1 MPVFATVSARHD
13 TRAPTATG
21 RWSLGAAAA
30 VVALAA
36 AAMTSPVAAQTT
48 VTLTGRVTAN
58 GAPVAEAQI
67 GVIDRETNQVR
78 GTRTSAAG
86 DYAIVG
92 LAPGNY
98 MVRVQRVG
106 FAPDS
111 QKIRLLVGQRATL
124 NFIMHETA
132 VALTGIQVTAEP
144 KATFEAQRT
153 DISTPVVQA
162 EIQNL
167 PLNTRNTLN
176 LAAIVPGIKTY
187 APTAGRSLPS
197 AGSLA
202 DLRFYN
208 FYLDGVEWKSMF
220 NGNLVGI
227 PQTGSPVPQEALR
240 EFRVHLNPYDA
251 ELTRGGSYIISAVTQ
266 RGTNDRQGSAFLYF
280 QNNDLRAL
288 DEFQRRSRAAA
299 PATYKR
305 TPYDRQQFGFN
316 LRGPIVKDKL
326 FYAASYELGNTNDNI
341 QVVPGRPA
349 FNPTLWDQYSGTFS
363 APTKNHTGVLRLTSP
378 LSDKHTE
385 DLIYAGRYYDSET
398 FFGATESH
406 ASGLTAKYSI
416 HSLQLRDTYTPTGSV
431 VNQASVHLLAWNHNE
446 EPLIPGPRRV
456 YPSIAFGRNTFP
468 LILRERHLRA
478 IDKLTYTLPGGKHIL
493 NSGVELTHVNTSS
506 FLPSNKDGLF
516 EYRTDTSALP
526 FRATIGV
533 GYFNPNGTS
542 DAKAKADGWV
552 AGAYAQ
558 DEWRVTEQ
566 FTLTLGLR
574 YDAEINTLA
583 NDFKDP
589 WASDAA
595 LEAALPDFINQ
606 GNRKNDLNNL
616 APRVAF
622 SWDVTGKDRTFL
634 RGGWGIMNGR
644 FPSTNAFSEVQA
656 ASWRSYEIQNPGNA
670 TAEQLRQQV
679 INGGVTLRPSITL
692 VAKDIQQPQT
702 VQASVGIGQ
711 VLTEDL
717 VLNLDYVDQLG
728 RDLYVN
734 YNANPVIP
742 TTGARK
748 LNPNFGNITVWD
760 DFGKAR
766 FRAFTA
772 GLTWDRSANPLR
784 PMRASLAYTLG
795 YYKAE
800 FEGLGGYADPS
811 QFTMQATSGDERH
824 RVVLSGIAPLP
835 FGFQFSGIGIFASP
849 HPFAVR
855 DGRDL
860 NNSGLTTDD
869 WPNGQRTAE
878 TSGGWDNMYKTIDFR
893 LARNFTI
900 GTTRA
905 QLSAEVFN
913 LFNWVNW
920 AGYNGT
926 LNDRNGNKLASFGL
940 PNGALAPRQAQVGI
954 RYDF

>member
-1 MPVFATVSARHD
+1 MNLLHPKSLGLAFAT
-13 TRAPTATG
+13 
-21 RWSLGAAAA
+21 AAA
-30 VVALAA
+30 VVALTAV
-36 AAMTSPVAAQTT
+36 SLAAQTT
-48 VTLTGRVTAN
+48 VTLTGRVMAQ
-58 GAPVAEAQI
+58 GRPVAEAQI
-67 GVIDRETNQVR
+67 AVTDRETNQVR
-78 GTRTSAAG
+78 GTRTSADG
-86 DYAIVG
+86 DYTVVG

-98 MVRVQRVG
+98 IVRVQRVG

-111 QKIRLLVGQRATL
+111 QKIRLLVGQRATV

-132 VALTGIQVTAEP
+132 VALTGVQVTAEP
-144 KATFEAQRT
+144 RATFEAQRT

-227 PQTGSPVPQEALR
+227 PQTGSPIPQEALR

-266 RGTNDRQGSAFLYF
+266 RGTNERQGSAFLYF

-288 DEFQRRSRAAA
+288 DQFQVNARTRN
-299 PATYKR
+299 PATFKR

-316 LRGPIVKDKL
+316 LRGPIVKDRL
-326 FYAASYELGNTNDNI
+326 FYSANYELGNTNDNI

-349 FNPTLWDQYSGTFS
+349 FNPGIWDQFAGTFS

-406 ASGLTAKYSI
+406 ASGLSAKYSI

-431 VNQASVHLLAWNHNE
+431 VNQASIHLLAWNHDE
-446 EPLIPGPRRV
+446 KALEPGPRRL

-493 NSGVELTHVNTSS
+493 NTGVELTHVNTSS
-506 FLPSNKDGLF
+506 FLPSNKDGFF
-516 EYRTDTSALP
+516 EYRTDTSSVP

-533 GYFNPNGTS
+533 GFFNPDGTS
-542 DAKAKADGWV
+542 DAKAKANGWV
-552 AGAYAQ
+552 AGAYLQ
-558 DEWRVTEQ
+558 DEWRVTEN
-566 FTLTLGLR
+566 FTLTGGLR

-589 WASDAA
+589 WVSDAA
-595 LEAALPDFINQ
+595 LEAALPGFLNE

-616 APRVAF
+616 APRIAF
-622 SWDVTGKDRTFL
+622 SWDVTGRDRTFL

-656 ASWRSYEIQNPGNA
+656 ASWRSYTIQNPGNA

-679 INGGVTLRPSITL
+679 INGGVTLRPNITL
-692 VAKDIQQPQT
+692 VANDIKQPQT
-702 VQASVGIGQ
+702 IQASVGIGQ
-711 VLTEDL
+711 VITDDI
-717 VLNLDYVDQLG
+717 VLNLDYVDQQG

-734 YNANPVIP
+734 YNANPLIP
-742 TTGARK
+742 TTNQRRI
-748 LNPNFGNITVWD
+748 NPNFGNITVWD

-766 FRAFTA
+766 FRAVTA
-772 GLTWDRSANPLR
+772 ALTWERSANPLR
-784 PMRASLAYTLG
+784 PMRANVAYTLG
-795 YYKAE
+795 YYRST

-811 QFTMQATSGDERH
+811 QFTMQPTSGDERH
-824 RVVLSGIAPLP
+824 RVVFSGIYPLP
-835 FGFQFSGIGIFASP
+835 LAFQFSGIAIFASP
-849 HPFAVR
+849 HPFAVT
-855 DGRDL
+855 DGRDV

-869 WPNGQRTAE
+869 WPNGQRVQDTE
-878 TSGGWDNMYKTIDFR
+878 GGWDNMYKTVDFR
-893 LARNFTI
+893 LARNFAI

-920 AGYNGT
+920 SGYNGT
-926 LNDRNGNKLASFGL
+926 LNDLAGNRQANFGL
-940 PNGALAPRQAQVGI
+940 PNGALAPRQAQIGI

>member
-1 MPVFATVSARHD
+1 MQVLHLKTLG
-13 TRAPTATG
+13 RAI
-21 RWSLGAAAA
+21 AA
-30 VVALAA
+30 VAALALFA
-36 AAMTSPVAAQTT
+36 AVPLRAQTT
-48 VTLTGRVTAN
+48 VSLTGRVTSPT
-58 GAPVAEAQI
+58 GPIAEAQI
-67 GVIDRETNQVR
+67 SVTDKETNQVR
-78 GTRTSAAG
+78 GTRTSASG
-86 DYAIVG
+86 DYAVVG

-98 MVRVQRVG
+98 TVRVQRVG
-106 FAPDS
+106 FAPATQD
-111 QKIRLLVGQRATL
+111 IRLLVGQRASLDFTL
-124 NFIMHETA
+124 QESA
-132 VALTGIQVTAEP
+132 VSLTGVQVSAEP
-144 KATFEAQRT
+144 RATFEAQRT

-227 PQTGSPVPQEALR
+227 PQTGSPIPQEALR

-266 RGTNDRQGSAFLYF
+266 RGTNEMKGSAFLYF

-288 DEFQRRSRAAA
+288 DEFQRRTRTAAGDA
-299 PATYKR
+299 YRR

-316 LRGPIVKDKL
+316 LRGPIVHDKL
-326 FYAASYELGNTNDNI
+326 FFAGSYELGNTNDNI
-341 QVVPGRPA
+341 EVVPGRPA
-349 FNPTLWDQYSGTFS
+349 FNPGIWNQYAGTFS

-385 DLIYAGRYYDSET
+385 DFIYAGRYYDSET

-406 ASGLTAKYSI
+406 ESGLTAKYSI
-416 HSLQLRDTYTPTGSV
+416 HSLQLRDTYTPTGSI
-431 VNQASVHLLAWNHNE
+431 VNQASIHFLAWNHDE
-446 EPLIPGPRRV
+446 APLVPGARRQ
-456 YPSIAFGRNTFP
+456 YPSLNFGRNTFP
-468 LILRERHLRA
+468 LVLRERHLRA
-478 IDKLTYTLPGGKHIL
+478 VDKLTYTLPGGKHIL
-493 NSGVELTHVNTSS
+493 NGGVELSHVNTSS

-516 EYRTDTSALP
+516 EYATDTSTVP

-533 GYFNPNGTS
+533 GFYNPNGTS

-552 AGAYAQ
+552 AGVYAQ
-558 DEWRVTEQ
+558 DEWRVTED

-583 NDFKDP
+583 NDFNDP
-589 WASDAA
+589 WASDASLKA
-595 LEAALPDFINQ
+595 SLPDFINE
-606 GNRKNDLNNL
+606 GNRKNDLNNI
-616 APRVAF
+616 APRIAF
-622 SWDVTGKDRTFL
+622 SWDMTGKDRTFL

-644 FPSTNAFSEVQA
+644 FPSSNAFSEVQA
-656 ASWRSYEIQNPGNA
+656 ASWRSYTIQNPGTA

-679 INGGVTLRPSITL
+679 IAGGVTIRPNITL
-692 VAKDIQQPQT
+692 VATDIKQPQT
-702 VQASVGIGQ
+702 IQTSIGIGQ
-711 VLTEDL
+711 VLTDEL
-717 VLNLDYVDQLG
+717 VLNVDYVDQEG
-728 RDLYVN
+728 HDLYVN
-734 YNANPVIP
+734 YNANPIIP
-742 TTGARK
+742 TTNARK
-748 LNPNFGNITVWD
+748 ISPNFGNITIWD
-760 DFGKAR
+760 DFGKAQ
-766 FRAFTA
+766 FRALT
-772 GLTWDRSANPLR
+772 GQLTWERSADPLR
-784 PMRASLAYTLG
+784 AKRASVAYTLG
-795 YYKAE
+795 FYKSQ
-800 FEGLGGYADPS
+800 FEGLGGYAEPS
-811 QFTMQATSGDERH
+811 QFTMQPTAGDERH
-824 RVVLSGIAPLP
+824 RVVVSGIYPLP

-849 HPFAVR
+849 HPFAVT

-869 WPNGQRTAE
+869 WPNGKRVQDTP
-878 TSGGWDNMYKTIDFR
+878 GGWDYMYRTVDFR
-893 LARNFTI
+893 LARNFSI

-926 LNDRNGNKLASFGL
+926 LNDRNGNQLASFGL

>member
-1 MPVFATVSARHD
+1 MQATSTSIRRRPGGTPRFLSSGRALAVSA
-13 TRAPTATG
+13 ALGLA
-21 RWSLGAAAA
+21 SL
-30 VVALAA
+30 
-36 AAMTSPVAAQTT
+36 SPLAAQTT
-48 VTLTGRVTAN
+48 VALTGRVTAQ
-58 GAPVAEAQI
+58 GKPVADAQI
-67 GVIDRETNQVR
+67 GVTDRETNQVR
-78 GTRTSAAG
+78 GTRTSANG

-92 LAPGNY
+92 LPPGTY
-98 MVRVQRVG
+98 EVRVQRVG
-106 FAPDS
+106 FAPAR
-111 QKIRLLVGQRATL
+111 QEIRLLVGQRATL
-124 NFIMHETA
+124 NFAIQESA
-132 VALTGIQVTAEP
+132 VELSGVQVTAEP
-144 KATFEAQRT
+144 RATFEAQRT
-153 DISTPVVQA
+153 DISAPVVQA

-187 APTAGRSLPS
+187 APTAGRSLPA
-197 AGSLA
+197 AGALP

-227 PQTGSPVPQEALR
+227 PQTGSPIPQEALR

-266 RGTNDRQGSAFLYF
+266 RGTNEMQGSAFLYF
-280 QNNDLRAL
+280 QNNGLRAL
-288 DEFQRRSRAAA
+288 DEFQRRTRAREGDG
-299 PATYKR
+299 YSR

-316 LRGPIVKDKL
+316 FRGPIVRDKL
-326 FYAASYELGNTNDNI
+326 FIAANYELGNTNDNI
-341 QVVPGRPA
+341 EVVPGRPA
-349 FNPTLWDQYSGTFS
+349 FNPGVWDQFAGTFS

-378 LSDKHTE
+378 FTDKHTG

-398 FFGATESH
+398 FFGATEAH
-406 ASGLTAKYSI
+406 DAGLTAKYSI
-416 HSLQLRDTYTPTGSV
+416 HSLQLRDTYTPTGSI

-446 EPLIPGPRRV
+446 EPLVPGARRI
-456 YPSIAFGRNTFP
+456 YPSINFGRNTFP

-478 IDKLTYTLPGGKHIL
+478 IDKLTYTLPGGKHII
-493 NSGVELTHVNTSS
+493 NTGAELTHVNTSS

-516 EYRTDTSALP
+516 EYRTDTSTVP

-533 GYFNPNGTS
+533 GFFNPNSTA

-552 AGAYAQ
+552 AGLYVQ
-558 DEWRVTEQ
+558 DEWRATED
-566 FTLTLGLR
+566 LTITAGLR

-583 NDFKDP
+583 NDFTDP
-589 WASDAA
+589 WASDPT
-595 LEAALPDFINQ
+595 LRSALPGFLNE

-616 APRVAF
+616 APRIAF
-622 SWDVTGKDRTFL
+622 SWDMTGKDRTFL

-644 FPSTNAFSEVQA
+644 FPSTNAFAEVQA
-656 ASWRSYEIQNPGNA
+656 AGWRSYEIQNPGNA
-670 TAEQLRQQV
+670 TADQLRAQV
-679 INGGVTLRPSITL
+679 IAGGVTLRPNITL
-692 VAKDIQQPQT
+692 VATDIKTPQT
-702 VQASVGIGQ
+702 VQMSLGIGQ
-711 VLTEDL
+711 VVTDDI
-717 VLNLDYVDQLG
+717 VMNLDYVDQRG

-748 LNPNFGNITVWD
+748 LTPNFGNITVWD
-760 DFGKAR
+760 DFAQAR

-772 GLTWDRSANPLR
+772 GLTWERSANPLA
-784 PMRASLAYTLG
+784 PKRASIAYTLG
-795 YYKAE
+795 FYKAD

-811 QFTMQATSGDERH
+811 QFTMQPTSGDERH
-824 RVVLSGIAPLP
+824 RVVVSGIAPLP
-835 FGFQFSGIGIFASP
+835 FGFQLSGIGIVASP
-849 HPFAVR
+849 HPFAVT

-860 NNSGLTTDD
+860 DNSGLTNDD
-869 WPNGQRTAE
+869 WPNGKRVQDTD
-878 TSGGWDNMYKTIDFR
+878 GGWENMYRTVDLR
-893 LARNFTI
+893 LARNFSV

-920 AGYNGT
+920 AGYSGT
-926 LNDRNGNKLASFGL
+926 LNDRSGNPLASFGQ